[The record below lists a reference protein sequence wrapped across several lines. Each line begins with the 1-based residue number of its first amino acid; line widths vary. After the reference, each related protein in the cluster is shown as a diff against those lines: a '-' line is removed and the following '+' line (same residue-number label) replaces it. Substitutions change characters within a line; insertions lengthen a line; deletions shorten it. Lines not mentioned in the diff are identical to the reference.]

1 MDAGRIRDK
10 KMCYLRTKDENLIS
24 PYELKD
30 FLENVFNRESAEKI
44 IDACD
49 EQDYMEQVDPRELN
63 GEYLEHLAEHYDSS
77 DTVGTIE
84 NMVDAI
90 KDNLSKIRSKNPAL
104 REAVNG
110 LSDLMD
116 YIRGLAVVA
125 E

>member
-1 MDAGRIRDK
+1 
-10 KMCYLRTKDENLIS
+10 MCYLRTKDENLIS

-30 FLENVFNRESAEKI
+30 FLETIFNRDSAEKI
-44 IDACD
+44 IDACETQEYYD
-49 EQDYMEQVDPRELN
+49 TCDPRELN
-63 GEYLEHLAEHYDSS
+63 REYLQHLAENYDSS
-77 DTVGTIE
+77 DVIGTIE

-104 REAVNG
+104 HDAVRG
-110 LSDLMD
+110 LGNLMD

>member
-1 MDAGRIRDK
+1 MDAGRIGDK
-10 KMCYLRTKDENLIS
+10 KMCYLRTKDEGLIS

-30 FLENVFNRESAEKI
+30 FLETVFNRESAEKI

-49 EQDYMEQVDPRELN
+49 EQDYMSNVDPRELN

-77 DTVGTIE
+77 DTIGTIE
-84 NMVDAI
+84 NMVDNIRANLGKI
-90 KDNLSKIRSKNPAL
+90 KSKNPAL
-104 REAVNG
+104 RDAMEG
-110 LSDLMD
+110 LSDLMG

>member
-1 MDAGRIRDK
+1 
-10 KMCYLRTKDENLIS
+10 MCYLRTKDEGLIS

-30 FLENVFNRESAEKI
+30 FLENIFNRDSAEKI
-44 IDACD
+44 IDAC
-49 EQDYMEQVDPRELN
+49 ETQDYMEQADPRELN

-77 DTVGTIE
+77 DTIGTIE

-104 REAVNG
+104 HEAMEG
-110 LSDLMD
+110 LGDLMD
-116 YIRGLAVVA
+116 YIKSLAVVA

>member
-1 MDAGRIRDK
+1 
-10 KMCYLRTKDENLIS
+10 MCYLRTKDEGLIS

-30 FLENVFNRESAEKI
+30 FLETIFSRESAEQI

-49 EQDYMEQVDPRELN
+49 EQEYREQVDPRELN
-63 GEYLEHLAEHYDSS
+63 GEYLQHLAEHYDSS
-77 DTVGTIE
+77 DTIGTIE
-84 NMVDAI
+84 NMVDVI

-104 REAVNG
+104 RDAMEG
-110 LSDLMD
+110 LSDLMG

>member
-1 MDAGRIRDK
+1 
-10 KMCYLRTKDENLIS
+10 MCYLRTKDENLIS

-30 FLENVFNRESAEKI
+30 FLENVFNRDSAEKI

-49 EQDYMEQVDPRELN
+49 EQEYREQADPRELN
-63 GEYLEHLAEHYDSS
+63 GEYLEHLAENYDSS

-84 NMVDAI
+84 NMI
-90 KDNLSKIRSKNPAL
+90 DNIRADLGKIRSKNPAL

-110 LSDLMD
+110 LSDLMG

>member
-1 MDAGRIRDK
+1 
-10 KMCYLRTKDENLIS
+10 MCYLRTKDEGLIS
-24 PYELKD
+24 PYELQD
-30 FLENVFNRESAEKI
+30 FLETIFNRESAEKI
-44 IDACD
+44 IDAC
-49 EQDYMEQVDPRELN
+49 ETQDYMEQVDPRELN

-104 REAVNG
+104 HEAVNG
-110 LSDLMD
+110 LSDLMG
-116 YIRGLAVVA
+116 YIRSLAVVA

>member
-1 MDAGRIRDK
+1 
-10 KMCYLRTKDENLIS
+10 MCYLRTKDESLIS

-49 EQDYMEQVDPRELN
+49 EQDYMSNVDPRELN

-77 DTVGTIE
+77 DTIGTIE
-84 NMVDAI
+84 NMVDVI

-110 LSDLMD
+110 LSDLMG
-116 YIRGLAVVA
+116 YIRSLAVVA

>member
-1 MDAGRIRDK
+1 
-10 KMCYLRTKDENLIS
+10 MCYLRTKDEGLIS

-30 FLENVFNRESAEKI
+30 FLENVFNRDSAEMI
-44 IDACD
+44 IDACN
-49 EQDYMEQVDPRELN
+49 EYEYNTTCDPRELN

-110 LSDLMD
+110 LSDLMG

>member
-1 MDAGRIRDK
+1 
-10 KMCYLRTKDENLIS
+10 MCYLRTKDENLIS

-30 FLENVFNRESAEKI
+30 FLENIFNRDSAEMI
-44 IDACD
+44 VDACD
-49 EQDYMEQVDPRELN
+49 EYEYNNTCDPRELN
-63 GEYLEHLAEHYDSS
+63 GEYLQHLAENYDSS

-84 NMVDAI
+84 NMI
-90 KDNLSKIRSKNPAL
+90 DNIRADLSKIRSKNPAL
-104 REAVNG
+104 HNAING